1 MTILLVG
8 FVENTYFCKKLDFK
22 MKEITLKIKESY
34 YVLFIQFLRSLTYV
48 EIEKSDILPVQTP
61 EQKPDERQK
70 MIDYILNYQNDKPS
84 FGDAAE
90 WQRRE
95 RADRDLLVEL

>member
-1 MTILLVG
+1 
-8 FVENTYFCKKLDFK
+8 

-34 YVLFIQFLRSLTYV
+34 YALFVQFLRSLTYV
-48 EIEKSDILPVQTP
+48 EIEKSDVLTVPSQ
-61 EQKPDERQK
+61 EQQPDERQK

-84 FGDAAE
+84 FGDAVE

-95 RADRDLLVEL
+95 RADRELPFEL

>member
-1 MTILLVG
+1 MRQ
-8 FVENTYFCKKLDFK
+8 
-22 MKEITLKIKESY
+22 ITLKIKESY
-34 YVLFIQFLRSLTYV
+34 YLLFIQFLRSLTYV
-48 EIEKSDILPVQTP
+48 EIEKSDVSPVQIP

-70 MIDYILNYQNDKPS
+70 MMDYILNYQNDKPS

-95 RADRDLLVEL
+95 RADRDLPFEL

>member
-1 MTILLVG
+1 MRQ
-8 FVENTYFCKKLDFK
+8 
-22 MKEITLKIKESY
+22 ITLKIKESY
-34 YVLFIQFLRSLTYV
+34 YLLFIQFLRSLTYV
-48 EIEKSDILPVQTP
+48 EIEKSDASPVQIP

-70 MIDYILNYQNDKPS
+70 MMDYILNYQNDKPS

-95 RADRDLLVEL
+95 RADRDLPFEL